1 MPGIYVEF
9 KGDCECSHLGIGMEF
24 LVERGFE
31 KRLDMGSAEELSR
44 GVMRACSAGGTARK
58 EAWRK
63 GSVGNSEE
71 PGQGKLE
78 GLEGAE

>member
-1 MPGIYVEF
+1 MT
-9 KGDCECSHLGIGMEF
+9 L
-24 LVERGFE
+24 
-31 KRLDMGSAEELSR
+31 GSAEELSR
-44 GVMRACSAGGTARK
+44 GVTRACRAGATARK

-78 GLEGAE
+78 GLERAE